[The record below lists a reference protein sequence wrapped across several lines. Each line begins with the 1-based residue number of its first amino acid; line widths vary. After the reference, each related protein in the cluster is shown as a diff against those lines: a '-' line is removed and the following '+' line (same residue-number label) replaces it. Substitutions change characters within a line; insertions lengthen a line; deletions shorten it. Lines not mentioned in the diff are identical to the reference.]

1 MTLPSDLRVL
11 YHLAFKSVRG
21 SDHADRME
29 AFYSGQAAAYD
40 DFRRRLLPGRA
51 ELFRSIEVRPGSVWV
66 DMGGATG
73 SNLEYL
79 GDVVDS
85 LGHVYIVDLAD
96 SLLDIARLRVRREGW
111 TNVTTVTGD
120 ATTFRPPGSVD
131 VVTFSY
137 SLTMIP
143 DWFAAVENACAMLRA
158 GGRIGVID
166 FYVSRKFPAEGLRR
180 HSWPARCFWPP
191 WFAADNVFLSPD
203 HLPYLRRRFQPL
215 SIRESAVRLPYLPL
229 LRAPYYSFVGAK
241 FG

>member
-1 MTLPSDLRVL
+1 MTLSSDLRVL
-11 YHLAFKSVRG
+11 YHLAFKPVRG

-29 AFYSGQAAAYD
+29 AFYSGQAESYD

-51 ELFRSIEVRPGSVWV
+51 ELFRSIGVRPGSVWV

-96 SLLDIARLRVRREGW
+96 SLLDIARLRVQREGW

-120 ATTFRPPGSVD
+120 ATTFRPPDSVD

-143 DWFAAVENACAMLRA
+143 DWFAAVENACAMLRP

-166 FYVSRKFPAEGLRR
+166 FYVSRKFPTEGLRR
-180 HSWPARCFWPP
+180 HGWPARCLWPP

-215 SIRESAVRLPYLPL
+215 SIRESAVRLPYVPL